1 MLAPGVYSFQ
11 FSADGYY
18 SQTINNVVVNNF
30 QTTILNV
37 ELVPN
42 FIPVELISFTADI
55 NGNSV
60 FLKWQTAT
68 ETNNSGFEILRTT
81 KEDDWRKIGFVSGHG
96 TTTEPKSYSFSDE
109 NVVPGSYQYRL
120 KQFDFDGSFNY
131 SDIVEVEVQLPS
143 EFSLE
148 QNYPNPFNP
157 STTIKYSLP
166 ENSFVNLAV
175 YNLLGENVRTLVN
188 EVQNAGNYNLNF
200 DASGLTSG
208 TYVYRL
214 STASGTLTQKMVLLK

>member
-1 MLAPGVYSFQ
+1 M
-11 FSADGYY
+11 
-18 SQTINNVVVNNF
+18 
-30 QTTILNV
+30 
-37 ELVPN
+37 
-42 FIPVELISFTADI
+42 
-55 NGNSV
+55 
-60 FLKWQTAT
+60 
-68 ETNNSGFEILRTT
+68 
-81 KEDDWRKIGFVSGHG
+81 
-96 TTTEPKSYSFSDE
+96 
-109 NVVPGSYQYRL
+109 
-120 KQFDFDGSFNY
+120 DFDGSFEY
-131 SDIVEVEVQLPS
+131 SDEVNVEVLTPGSFELS
-143 EFSLE
+143 

-175 YNLLGENVRTLVN
+175 YNLLGERVRTLVN